1 MLTGPCHCLAVLL
14 VVGAALAG
22 SGCVHRP
29 ALLEPGIE
37 AARAGSRVELG
48 DVPFFAQE
56 DYQCGPAALAT
67 VLVRSGVP
75 TSPGA
80 LESQLYVP
88 GRQGSFQVELLA
100 AARRQGRIA
109 YVLKP
114 ELSALIAELAA
125 ERPVVVLQNL
135 GFESLPRW
143 HFAVVIGYDAADD
156 TVILRSGT
164 ERRQVMQAQAFLR
177 TWALGG
183 QWAMLVLA
191 PGELPASDDPD
202 GFVRALASL
211 ETVHGAAGLSLA
223 YAAAVQRWPEHR
235 LARLGLANA
244 LLAEGRVAE
253 SVTEL
258 EILAA
263 RDPADAIVL
272 NNLADGLL
280 QLGCRQQALETID
293 RAARS
298 ASGEDRVRKAIDATR
313 REIEASLQT
322 DNAVCIRAP

>member
-1 MLTGPCHCLAVLL
+1 LTGPRQRL
-14 VVGAALAG
+14 AALLGVVAALVG
-22 SGCVHRP
+22 QGCAHRP

-48 DVPFFAQE
+48 DVPFFAQD

-88 GRQGSFQVELLA
+88 GRKGSFQVELLA

-114 ELSALIAELAA
+114 ELPALITELAA
-125 ERPVVVLQNL
+125 QRPVVVLQNL
-135 GFESLPRW
+135 GLESLPRW

-164 ERRQVMQAQAFLR
+164 ERRQVMQAQAFMR

-211 ETVHGAAGLSLA
+211 ESVHGAAGLSLA
-223 YAAAVQRWPEHR
+223 HAAAVQRWPEHR

-244 LLAEGRVAE
+244 LLAEGRIAE

-263 RDPADAIVL
+263 RDPGDAIVL

-280 QLGCRQQALETID
+280 QLGCRQQALEIIGQASRSTSDEGRI
-293 RAARS
+293 RAAI
-298 ASGEDRVRKAIDATR
+298 EATR
-313 REIEASLQT
+313 REIEASPHT
-322 DNAVCIRAP
+322 ENAVCIHAP